1 MGKYKIVAYYQTG
14 DSFGSRDTQSDVE
27 LQWND
32 LEIAKENLRRIKEHD
47 EFQREVDNRF
57 ANKTKDQLLKEAK
70 NKPWF
75 TDNKYGFY
83 HCLNLLTDRGKLH
96 KYSAPWCGYFERL
109 HGARIELV
117 DELDSDDM
125 RFGDIPD

>member
-1 MGKYKIVAYYQTG
+1 MGKYKIVAYYRTG
-14 DSFGSRDTQSDVE
+14 NSFGSEDTQSNVE

-57 ANKTKDQLLKEAK
+57 GNKTKDQLLKEAK

-83 HCLNLLTDRGKLH
+83 HCLNLLTDIEENCTNIL
-96 KYSAPWCGYFERL
+96 L
-109 HGARIELV
+109 LGAVILRDCMEL
-117 DELDSDDM
+117 E
-125 RFGDIPD
+125 